1 MNAQSLNSECA
12 HCHTVLAPADLQ
24 RIDGEHML
32 CAEMS
37 EEIVPSRVEKPI
49 RDYLIE
55 RVVAGD
61 YLRTSLLSLI
71 SG

>member
-1 MNAQSLNSECA
+1 
-12 HCHTVLAPADLQ
+12 
-24 RIDGEHML
+24 ML
-32 CAEMS
+32 CAEMTEGICAQQS
-37 EEIVPSRVEKPI
+37 GKADS
-49 RDYLIE
+49 DYLIE

>member
-1 MNAQSLNSECA
+1 MNAQSLNRQCA

-37 EEIVPSRVEKPI
+37 EEICAQQSGKADS
-49 RDYLIE
+49 DYLIE